1 MTTKQIKQLLMAGT
15 LLSGVLAVGVLAWAL
30 TTPIQM
36 PEPKS
41 LLPTSASNTNPG
53 ATDTEINP
61 IPTLQELAV
70 IGRAPLRQPLKPEIV
85 VKVEPKLTAVL
96 QGTSLEPSKPEQSMA
111 FIKLA
116 GGNSKWFFIGESF
129 IDPIGEVTIKS
140 IADQKIVIEYRGAEH
155 DMEVIRN

>member
-1 MTTKQIKQLLMAGT
+1 M
-15 LLSGVLAVGVLAWAL
+15 LSIALAVSVVAWAL
-30 TTPIQM
+30 ATPIQM

-41 LLPTSASNTNPG
+41 LLPTSGSNTNPG
-53 ATDTEINP
+53 ATDTDINP

-70 IGRAPLRQPLKPEIV
+70 IGRAPLRQPLKPEVV
-85 VKVEPKLTAVL
+85 VKVETKLTAVL

-116 GGNSKWFFIGESF
+116 DGNSQWFLIGESF

-140 IADQKIVIEYRGAEH
+140 IAAEKIMIEYGGAETE
-155 DMEVIRN
+155 MKVISN